1 MGITQILDSPQAKQL
16 SAISMLVEAGLAL
29 RRGRKK
35 VAVMLVGA
43 AFVAYRSSGVGF
55 AIELLIRFYQWAR

>member
-1 MGITQILDSPQAKQL
+1 MEITQILRSPQAKQL

-29 RRGRKK
+29 RRGNEKI
-35 VAVMLVGA
+35 AAMLAGA
-43 AFVAYRSSGVGF
+43 AFVAYQWSGVGF